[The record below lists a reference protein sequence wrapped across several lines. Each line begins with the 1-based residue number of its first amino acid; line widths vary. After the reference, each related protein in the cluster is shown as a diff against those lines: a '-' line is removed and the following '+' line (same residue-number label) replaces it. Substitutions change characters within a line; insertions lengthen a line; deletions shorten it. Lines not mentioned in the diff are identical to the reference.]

1 MKTRTRNTLAVAAAL
16 AVLATPLL
24 AEDHKHGRMEGHH
37 GQMSKMHSMMADW
50 KTQDA
55 ELEKLAT
62 EMKTAEGDT
71 KIAAIAA
78 VASKLVELRL
88 ADHEKMASMPRMMG
102 DCCAMMKQTETEAAT
117 KTPEKADAGQSEQ

>member
-1 MKTRTRNTLAVAAAL
+1 MKALTRNTLAVTAAL

-24 AEDHKHGRMEGHH
+24 AEDHKHGMMEGRH
-37 GQMSKMHSMMADW
+37 GQMSKMHSMMDDW

-62 EMKTAEGDT
+62 EMKTAEGDK

-88 ADHEKMASMPRMMG
+88 ADHAKMASMPGMMA
-102 DCCAMMKQTETEAAT
+102 DCCAMMKQTETEAAK